1 MVSWFGQTA
10 KDLFRHLAFNKDDL
24 SDMKGEVFIR
34 ELTDVSI
41 LPIYLFVHKMC
52 MLLFAR
58 SFFFTI
64 LCSFEKK
71 RTWRRQFLPCA
82 MCCKLQPWNLLW
94 HHAFQIITA
103 LIWFVWYSSLRPLDG
118 CFGLHIIKIW
128 FLWWRNVPQSCNKKY
143 D

>member
-10 KDLFRHLAFNKDDL
+10 KDLFRHLSFNRDDL

-41 LPIYLFVHKMC
+41 LPIVHVHKMC
-52 MLLFAR
+52 MFLFAI

-71 RTWRRQFLPCA
+71 RTIFA
-82 MCCKLQPWNLLW
+82 MYQLCCKFQP
-94 HHAFQIITA
+94 
-103 LIWFVWYSSLRPLDG
+103 
-118 CFGLHIIKIW
+118 
-128 FLWWRNVPQSCNKKY
+128 
-143 D
+143 